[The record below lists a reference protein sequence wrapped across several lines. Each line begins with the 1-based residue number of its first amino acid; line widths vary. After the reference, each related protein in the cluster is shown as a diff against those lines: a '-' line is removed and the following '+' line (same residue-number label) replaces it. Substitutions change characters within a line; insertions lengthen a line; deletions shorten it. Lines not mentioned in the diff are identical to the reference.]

1 MNSYSEYGFLDFFVE
16 VVFSQG
22 FLFFTLIVVIFA
34 FLCFRF
40 YKLNFTAVDTSES
53 ENNGSYKMGLNIS
66 LLMLMGTAA
75 TLYFLYLLYSLL

>member
-1 MNSYSEYGFLDFFVE
+1 MNSYSEYGFLDFFVG

-40 YKLNFTAVDTSES
+40 YKLNFAAVDTSES

-75 TLYFLYLLYSLL
+75 TLYFLYLYSLL

>member
-1 MNSYSEYGFLDFFVE
+1 MNSYSEYGFWDFFVE

-22 FLFFTLIVVIFA
+22 FLVSASLVVIFA

-40 YKLNFTAVDTSES
+40 YKLNFEAVDTSES

-75 TLYFLYLLYSLL
+75 TLYFLYLYSLL

>member
-75 TLYFLYLLYSLL
+75 TLYFLYLYSLL